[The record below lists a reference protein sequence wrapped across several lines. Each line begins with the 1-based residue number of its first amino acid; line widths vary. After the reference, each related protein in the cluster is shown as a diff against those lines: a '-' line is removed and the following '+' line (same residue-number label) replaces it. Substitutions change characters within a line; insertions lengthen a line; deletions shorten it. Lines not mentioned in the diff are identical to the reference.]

1 MIITEAGL
9 EVMMRVI
16 LIMIMM
22 MIIMISDDND
32 GGRPSSSDKCAV
44 QLRRGGAPTL
54 NTLLQIICRSLDHS
68 VSLSKS
74 FQITM
79 ISKTTP
85 QNHGHNQFHGHHHL
99 NHKCPKK
106 SAKKRNLA

>member
-9 EVMMRVI
+9 EVMMMVI
-16 LIMIMM
+16 LIMMM
-22 MIIMISDDND
+22 MMMMIMISDDND

-44 QLRRGGAPTL
+44 QPRRGGAPTL

-85 QNHGHNQFHGHHHL
+85 
-99 NHKCPKK
+99 
-106 SAKKRNLA
+106 

>member
-1 MIITEAGL
+1 MSTVMIITEAGL
-9 EVMMRVI
+9 EIMIITI

-54 NTLLQIICRSLDHS
+54 NTLLQIIRSFSLIIKIIPNYNDFKDHT
-68 VSLSKS
+68 SKS
-74 FQITM
+74 R
-79 ISKTTP
+79 S
-85 QNHGHNQFHGHHHL
+85 
-99 NHKCPKK
+99 
-106 SAKKRNLA
+106 